1 MEKQIK
7 LFHGMFGGV
16 VPNKWRLGEMKEYVQ
31 NEMESTKTEI
41 IKMKAQ
47 MMQVGDE
54 EKVYYQFSYTYIQK
68 LERYIELK
76 NKLEALE
83 KTIIGLTSEKIKML
97 EDMTQ
102 IDF

>member
-31 NEMESTKTEI
+31 NEMESMKTEI

-47 MMQVGDE
+47 MMQVNDE

-68 LERYIELK
+68 LEKYIELK

-83 KTIIGLTSEKIKML
+83 KTIVGLTNEKIKML

-102 IDF
+102 ITF

>member
-31 NEMESTKTEI
+31 NQMESMKTEI

-54 EKVYYQFSYTYIQK
+54 EKVYYRFSNTYIQK
-68 LERYIELK
+68 LEKYIELK